1 MQMGKTKVK
10 VCGLTREEEA
20 NACGLPGGI
29 CGNGIVFPKKQ
40 TQCHLTA
47 GRTNPCGTQ
56 KIRCIKE
63 RCRDGVPDK
72 GTGRTDYAAGI

>member
-20 NACGLPGGI
+20 KMLADCQVEFAGMVLF
-29 CGNGIVFPKKQ
+29 FPKMQ

-56 KIRCIKE
+56 KSTVYQRAL
-63 RCRDGVPDK
+63 P
-72 GTGRTDYAAGI
+72 